1 MQQIRQAL
9 KRKQAQLARLSK
21 EIELLQQAEEKL
33 REIAPLLA
41 EAEEDDGS
49 LLVEVDDEVAPAAA
63 AKSAAASTITPA
75 GPGESDHN
83 KAVALRWP

>member
-1 MQQIRQAL
+1 MQQIRQVIQ
-9 KRKQAQLARLSK
+9 RKQAQVAQLSK

-41 EAEEDDGS
+41 EGEDEDGS
-49 LLVEVDDEVAPAAA
+49 LLAEEEEPAQPVTAAA
-63 AKSAAASTITPA
+63 APSPA
-75 GPGESDHN
+75 PTTEKA